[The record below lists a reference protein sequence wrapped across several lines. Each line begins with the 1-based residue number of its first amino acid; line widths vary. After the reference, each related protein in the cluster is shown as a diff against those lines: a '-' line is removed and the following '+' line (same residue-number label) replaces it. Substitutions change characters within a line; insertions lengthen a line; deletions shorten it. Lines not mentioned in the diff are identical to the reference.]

1 MTGGNGIEASKVNVH
16 MPDESTHSRGLQAI
30 KLYWCKIH
38 RYSHGP
44 SSLRP
49 LTYPWAQVN
58 ISTDVDLGTIYSV
71 ALPIKRVKP
80 VARVPMEDDVEVDGI
95 TLRWDSD
102 DPDSDPSSEFPF
114 GC

>member
-1 MTGGNGIEASKVNVH
+1 MIAEKWQRCHEGAEKRTETVRTEIRVWV
-16 MPDESTHSRGLQAI
+16 
-30 KLYWCKIH
+30 C
-38 RYSHGP
+38 
-44 SSLRP
+44 
-49 LTYPWAQVN
+49 QVN

-95 TLRWDSD
+95 TLRWDSS
-102 DPDSDPSSEFPF
+102 DPDSDPSSEFPY